1 MPDCLVLLLSLP
13 YFGLLQTSNRA
24 FPPNTLPPSSLCS
37 PAYGQLTRIDVN
49 YNVLWRYQLPVYS
62 SGGNYLK
69 FTQVRELADGT
80 LLALVRPFIHER
92 TFWLYRFNAATGALL
107 NVYPFTSA
115 FGTVQLYPSHLLP
128 VAADS
133 TLLVVGGSRP
143 SSTLTQVGGIYV
155 ARLRVPGLP
164 RVVAPAL
171 PLAVRAGSAAGL
183 VLGLYPNPARDAVT
197 IELPARPA
205 TGQLELRDALGRLV
219 RTQPVG
225 ARPQVVRW
233 PLAGLAPGLYA
244 VLLRG
249 PGGSG
254 VRRLVVE

>member
-1 MPDCLVLLLSLP
+1 MGP
-13 YFGLLQTSNRA
+13 
-24 FPPNTLPPSSLCS
+24 
-37 PAYGQLTRIDVN
+37 
-49 YNVLWRYQLPVYS
+49 
-62 SGGNYLK
+62 
-69 FTQVRELADGT
+69 
-80 LLALVRPFIHER
+80 
-92 TFWLYRFNAATGALL
+92 
-107 NVYPFTSA
+107 
-115 FGTVQLYPSHLLP
+115 
-128 VAADS
+128 
-133 TLLVVGGSRP
+133 
-143 SSTLTQVGGIYV
+143 IYV

-164 RVVAPAL
+164 RVVTPAL
-171 PLAVRAGSAAGL
+171 PLAARTGSAAGL

-225 ARPQVVRW
+225 AGPQVVRW